1 MQDGVKIT
9 TPEDKTR
16 KMQPVQDTGKSSEDK
31 FPKTTTTTI
40 KSILKRPN
48 EEISVNDQ
56 QSTVEESLPLDSLDQ
71 TKATISSDGA
81 TDSNVEMFDPDDS
94 EQPFASLTDEE
105 KKIIGLTACPSSSD
119 SHSDLAAIKNTD
131 LKSPVSNSSTLLSSY
146 SNTSA
151 CINSSENKPGDKT
164 VMSNNEGGINTTD
177 AYKAVKVEQVEGDDS
192 NERVIDTNIKVV
204 EERGETSVDSRL
216 DCIGEK
222 QDLTVTNKK
231 SSKSDKSR
239 KRKSVPLQI
248 SDEGCQDKTPLLDV
262 TAKKRKSQQL
272 PCHANCSIDSPP
284 VKSEEGS
291 KAIKKNEGS
300 INQETTLQ
308 QFFMSTS
315 KSTKSDHS
323 RKSMLD
329 NSSQHLKTHKAVFES
344 PVKLEEKSPV
354 KKLMKESVHHQ
365 PKKKHNL
372 CETEINFFGPTK
384 KALKTNK
391 VEKQKK
397 SKEKVM
403 PVKALKLHKTE
414 RKGTDKSDSIQ
425 KTKPKT
431 TTSITILSSDE
442 SDMSSVD
449 NLDLNAEEHNS
460 LKRIWDDFELPVQN
474 DSFLEEDSQSPA
486 KNQTHELPRKRLP
499 STSKETNAEK
509 QPSLVNAL
517 GLGKKQRVAH
527 TSSHV
532 SKVTVVFCVCE
543 QTFSESSA

>member
-16 KMQPVQDTGKSSEDK
+16 KTQPVQDTGKSNEDK
-31 FPKTTTTTI
+31 FQTTTTTTV
-40 KSILKRPN
+40 KGILKRPN

-71 TKATISSDGA
+71 MKATISSDGA

-151 CINSSENKPGDKT
+151 CIKSSENKPGDKT
-164 VMSNNEGGINTTD
+164 VTSNNEGDINTTD

-192 NERVIDTNIKVV
+192 NERVIDTNVKVV
-204 EERGETSVDSRL
+204 EERGDSRMSVDSGL
-216 DCIGEK
+216 DCIGERH
-222 QDLTVTNKK
+222 DLTVTNDK

-248 SDEGCQDKTPLLDV
+248 SDEGCRDKTPLLDV

-284 VKSEEGS
+284 MKSEEGS
-291 KAIKKNEGS
+291 KAIKKNEGC

-308 QFFMSTS
+308 QFFMSAS
-315 KSTKSDHS
+315 KSIKTDHS

-329 NSSQHLKTHKAVFES
+329 NSSQHLKPQKPVFDS
-344 PVKLEEKSPV
+344 PVKLEEKSAV
-354 KKLMKESVHHQ
+354 KKLTKESVHHQ

-384 KALKTNK
+384 KALKTDK

-397 SKEKVM
+397 SKEKAM
-403 PVKALKLHKTE
+403 PVKTLKSHKTE
-414 RKGTDKSDSIQ
+414 RKGTDKSDSIR

-431 TTSITILSSDE
+431 TTPITILSSDE
-442 SDMSSVD
+442 SDMSSAD

-474 DSFLEEDSQSPA
+474 DVSFLEEDSQSPV
-486 KNQTHELPRKRLP
+486 KNQTHELPRMRLP
-499 STSKETNAEK
+499 STSKETSAEK

-532 SKVTVVFCVCE
+532 SKVTVVFCV
-543 QTFSESSA
+543 